1 MNREDFFSAM
11 AETVTLRRM
20 IVDYQLMTVTDPT
33 HTGTLENALHG
44 LKQARDELELDIS
57 YEIEELEKDVLY
69 LREGDEALFNYLG
82 KLNDNFEKDVDS
94 VIRYLDDLPTH
105 VLVTDRD
112 GTVNN
117 YCARYRTSVQSVYNA
132 VYLTLYARNRA
143 RTPVIL
149 TSAPLEPEGILE
161 VMTTPRHTFIIAGS
175 KGREFL
181 DQQEERHE
189 VPIPEEH
196 RLAIEKV
203 NSELEKIVGQ
213 RKYRR
218 FAEIG
223 SGLQKKFGQTAV
235 SYQDVNKSIDP
246 ENAEAFRNKVV
257 DLVRRQ
263 DPEGSIL
270 HIEDTGRDLE
280 IILSADVSTPGKSPR
295 DFDKADGVRFIDSQ
309 VPLNLAEMP
318 ALVCGDTA
326 SDIPMLE
333 YVTKTSPD
341 SRAILVSSDADLI
354 DRAKSAVP
362 GLLSVSTPDSLVFSL
377 GRLGHSAVRGSA

>member
-44 LKQARDELELDIS
+44 LKEAREELGLDIS
-57 YEIEELEKDVLY
+57 YEIDELEKDVVY
-69 LREGDEALFNYLG
+69 LREGDEALFAHLE
-82 KLNDNFEKDVDS
+82 KLHDGFGKDVDS
-94 VIRYLDDLPTH
+94 AISYLDGFSTH
-105 VLVTDRD
+105 LLISDRD

-149 TSAPLEPEGILE
+149 TSAPLEPEGILD
-161 VMTTPRHTFIIAGS
+161 VMTTPRHAFIVAGS

-181 DQQEERHE
+181 DQQGKRHE
-189 VPIPEEH
+189 VPIPESH
-196 RLAIEKV
+196 RQTME
-203 NSELEKIVGQ
+203 ELNRDLESIVAQ
-213 RKYRR
+213 KQYRR

-223 SGLQKKFGQTAV
+223 SGLQKKFGQTAI
-235 SYQDVNKSIDP
+235 SYQDVAKSIDP
-246 ENAEAFRNKVV
+246 EEAEAFKQKVV

-263 DPEGSIL
+263 DPDGTTL
-270 HIEDTGRDLE
+270 HVEDTGRDIE
-280 IILSADVSTPGKSPR
+280 VILSASDSTGKQPAR
-295 DFDKADGVRFIDSQ
+295 DFDKADGVRFIDSEL
-309 VPLNLAEMP
+309 PLKLAETP

-326 SDIPMLE
+326 SDIPMME
-333 YVTKTSPD
+333 YVAKTSPD
-341 SRAILVSSDADLI
+341 SRAILVSTDSGLI
-354 DRAKSAVP
+354 DRASAAVP
-362 GLLSVSTPDSLVFSL
+362 GLLTVSTPDSLVFSL
-377 GRLGHSAVRGSA
+377 GRLGRSTKKGAA

>member
-33 HTGTLENALHG
+33 HTGTLANALHG
-44 LKQARDELELDIS
+44 LKEARERLDMDMS
-57 YEIEELEKDVLY
+57 YEIEELERDVLY
-69 LREGDEALFNYLG
+69 LREGEEALFEYLG
-82 KLNDNFEKDVDS
+82 TVNESFERDVDS
-94 VIRYLDDLPTH
+94 VVRYLEDFPAH

-149 TSAPLEPEGILE
+149 TSAPLEPDGILE

-196 RLAIEKV
+196 RKAMERL
-203 NSELEKIVGQ
+203 NSELENTVRQ
-213 RKYRR
+213 RRYRR

-246 ENAEAFRNKVV
+246 ERAEAFRDKVT

-263 DPEGSIL
+263 DPEGNIL

-280 IILSADVSTPGKSPR
+280 IILSADESPKGGSPR
-295 DFDKADGVRFIDSQ
+295 DFDKADGVRFIDSE
-309 VPLNLAEMP
+309 VPLKLAEMP

-326 SDIPMLE
+326 SDIPMME
-333 YVTKTSPD
+333 HVAKTSPE
-341 SRAILVSSDADLI
+341 SRAILVTSDAGLI
-354 DRAKSAVP
+354 DRAKAAVP
-362 GLLSVSTPDSLVFSL
+362 GLLAVSTPDSLVVAMGYL
-377 GRLGHSAVRGSA
+377 GRSAARGVA

>member
-33 HTGTLENALHG
+33 HTGTLANALHG
-44 LKQARDELELDIS
+44 LKEAQERLDLDMS

-69 LREGDEALFNYLG
+69 LREGEDALYDYLER
-82 KLNDNFEKDVDS
+82 LNDNFEKDVDS
-94 VIRYLDDLPTH
+94 VIRHLEDLPTH

-117 YCARYRTSVQSVYNA
+117 YCARYRTSVQSAYNA
-132 VYLTLYARNRA
+132 VYLTLYARNRC

-196 RLAIEKV
+196 RQAIEKV

-246 ENAEAFRNKVV
+246 ENSEAFKKKVI

-263 DPEGSIL
+263 DPEGHIL
-270 HIEDTGRDLE
+270 HIEDTGRDVE
-280 IILSADVSTPGKSPR
+280 IILSADVSTPGKSAR

-326 SDIPMLE
+326 SDIPMME
-333 YVTKTSPD
+333 HVAKTSPEF
-341 SRAILVSSDADLI
+341 RAILVSSDADLI

-362 GLLSVSTPDSLVFSL
+362 EVLTVSSPDSLVAAMGRL
-377 GRLGHSAVRGSA
+377 GRLAARGVA